1 MHSILHTAF
10 ELFINLFQ
18 GIILVMFCYKFLGG
32 KFDKRKN
39 IIFAIIAIIVMFVGI
54 TVQNYL
60 SINFS
65 LSEVLLFCIIMFSYT
80 FICLKGKIYLKIL
93 TPVIALAVMA
103 GVGLAVT
110 CLCMAVYN
118 LKRETIIMGNHYIR
132 YYMVIIVNISIT
144 LILSLILKF
153 QKNKINLK
161 SYSDL
166 FIFLVLPVLGLIVNF
181 LSYFVSTNNSLK
193 KYELFMLA
201 SIAVLTFIIHII
213 VLNVMVK
220 VSKNSELKAQ
230 NLVMQKEQKY
240 YYDEI
245 KNSNAYIQQI
255 STIKHDLKNKVLCI
269 EELIRKEEYDKAIS
283 ICNSTSKSLIVAEI
297 FRTQNIY
304 LNSILNVV
312 YKKASECKIDL
323 KVEIKSE
330 LSEIKGEDIITI
342 VGNLCD
348 NAIEYLSDKKIRKL
362 LVRIYT
368 KGAYYIITVK
378 NSIEQSVLADNPN
391 LITGKEDRVFHGNGI
406 PSVKKLAEYYNGCT
420 NFIEKDN
427 MFISTIMLE
436 IPNIT

>member
-1 MHSILHTAF
+1 MYSILRTAF
-10 ELFINLFQ
+10 ELFINLYQ
-18 GIILVMFCYKFLGG
+18 GIIIVMFCYKFLGG

-39 IIFAIIAIIVMFVGI
+39 IIFAIFAIIVMFIGI

-60 SINFS
+60 SVTFS
-65 LSEVLLFCIIMFSYT
+65 LSEVLLYCIIMFSYT

-93 TPVIALAVMA
+93 TPLIAYAVVA
-103 GVGLAVT
+103 AVGLAVT

-118 LKRETIIMGNHYIR
+118 MKREAIILGNHYAR
-132 YYMVIIVNISIT
+132 YYMMIIANISIT

-153 QKNKINLK
+153 QKSKINLK

-166 FIFLVLPVLGLIVNF
+166 FIFLVLPVLGLVVNF
-181 LSYFVSTNNSLK
+181 LSFFVSTNESIS

-201 SIAVLTFIIHII
+201 AVSILTFIINII

-230 NLVMQKEQKY
+230 NLIMQKEQKY

-245 KNSNAYIQQI
+245 NNSNEYIQQI

-269 EELIRKEEYDKAIS
+269 EELIRKEEYAKAIS
-283 ICNSTSKSLIVAEI
+283 ICNSTSKSLIAAEI
-297 FRTQNIY
+297 FRTENIY

-312 YKKASECKIDL
+312 HKKASEFKIDL
-323 KVEIKSE
+323 KVEIRSE
-330 LSEIKGEDIITI
+330 LLKIKGEDIITI

-348 NAIEYLSDKKIRKL
+348 NAIEYLSDKKIKEL
-362 LVRIYT
+362 YVKIYS

-378 NSIEQSVLADNPN
+378 NSIERSVLEDNPN
-391 LITGKEDRVFHGNGI
+391 LITVKEDKVFHGNGI
-406 PSVKKLAEYYNGCT
+406 PSVKKLAEYYNGCA

-427 MFISTIMLE
+427 MFISKIMLE

>member
-1 MHSILHTAF
+1 MYSILHTGF
-10 ELFINLFQ
+10 ELFINLYQ
-18 GIILVMFCYKFLGG
+18 GIIIVMFCYKFLGG

-39 IIFAIIAIIVMFVGI
+39 IIFAIFAIIVMFLGI

-60 SINFS
+60 SVTFS
-65 LSEVLLFCIIMFSYT
+65 LSEVLLYCIIMFSYT

-93 TPVIALAVMA
+93 TPVTAYAVVA
-103 GVGLAVT
+103 AVGLAVT

-118 LKRETIIMGNHYIR
+118 MKREAIILGNHYAR
-132 YYMVIIVNISIT
+132 YYMMIIANISIT

-153 QKNKINLK
+153 QKSKINLK

-166 FIFLVLPVLGLIVNF
+166 FIFLVLPVLGLVVNF
-181 LSYFVSTNNSLK
+181 LSFFVSTNESIS

-201 SIAVLTFIIHII
+201 AVSILTFIINII

-245 KNSNAYIQQI
+245 KNSNEYIHQI

-269 EELIRKEEYDKAIS
+269 EELIKKEEYDKAIA
-283 ICNSTSKSLIVAEI
+283 ICNSTSKSLIAAEI
-297 FRTQNIY
+297 FRTENIY

-312 YKKASECKIDL
+312 HKKAGECKIDL

-330 LSEIKGEDIITI
+330 LLKIKGEDIITV

-348 NAIEYLSDKKIRKL
+348 NAIEYLSDKQVKKMF
-362 LVRIYT
+362 VRFDK

-378 NSIEQSVLADNPN
+378 NSIEQSVLSDNPN
-391 LITGKEDRVFHGNGI
+391 LITVKEDKVFHGNGI
-406 PSVKKLAEYYNGCT
+406 PSVKKIAEYYNGCA

-427 MFISTIMLE
+427 MFISKIMLE

>member
-1 MHSILHTAF
+1 MYSILRTAF
-10 ELFINLFQ
+10 ELFINLYQ
-18 GIILVMFCYKFLGG
+18 GIIIVMFCYKFLGG

-39 IIFAIIAIIVMFVGI
+39 IIFAIFAIIVMFIGI

-60 SINFS
+60 SVTFS
-65 LSEVLLFCIIMFSYT
+65 LSEVLLYCIIMFSYT

-93 TPVIALAVMA
+93 TPLFAYAVVA
-103 GVGLAVT
+103 AVGLAVT
-110 CLCMAVYN
+110 CLSMAVYN
-118 LKRETIIMGNHYIR
+118 MKRETIILGDHYVR
-132 YYMVIIVNISIT
+132 YYMMIIANISIT
-144 LILSLILKF
+144 LILFLILKF
-153 QKNKINLK
+153 KKNKINLK

-166 FIFLVLPVLGLIVNF
+166 FIFIILPVLGLIVNF
-181 LSYFVSTNNSLK
+181 LSFFVSTNESIK
-193 KYELFMLA
+193 DYELFMLA
-201 SIAVLTFIIHII
+201 LVSILTFIINIV

-245 KNSNAYIQQI
+245 NNSNEYIQQI

-269 EELIRKEEYDKAIS
+269 EELIRKEEYAKAIS
-283 ICNSTSKSLIVAEI
+283 ICNSTSKSLIAAEI
-297 FRTQNIY
+297 FRTENIY

-312 YKKASECKIDL
+312 HKKASEFKIDL
-323 KVEIKSE
+323 KVEIRSE
-330 LSEIKGEDIITI
+330 LLKIKGEDIITI

-348 NAIEYLSDKKIRKL
+348 NAIEYLSDKKIKEL
-362 LVRIYT
+362 YVKIYS

-378 NSIEQSVLADNPN
+378 NSIERSVLEDNPN
-391 LITGKEDRVFHGNGI
+391 LITVKEDKVFHGNGI
-406 PSVKKLAEYYNGCT
+406 PSVKKLAEYYNGCA

-427 MFISTIMLE
+427 MFISKIMLE

>member
-1 MHSILHTAF
+1 MYSILHTGF
-10 ELFINLFQ
+10 ELFINLYQ
-18 GIILVMFCYKFLGG
+18 GIIIVLFCYKFLGG

-39 IIFAIIAIIVMFVGI
+39 IIFAIFAIIVMFIGI

-60 SINFS
+60 SVTFS
-65 LSEVLLFCIIMFSYT
+65 LSEVLLYCIIMFSYT

-93 TPVIALAVMA
+93 TPLFAYAVVA
-103 GVGLAVT
+103 AVGLAVT
-110 CLCMAVYN
+110 CLSMAVYN
-118 LKRETIIMGNHYIR
+118 MKRETIILGDHYVR
-132 YYMVIIVNISIT
+132 YYMMIIANISIT
-144 LILSLILKF
+144 LILFLILKF
-153 QKNKINLK
+153 KKNKINLK

-166 FIFLVLPVLGLIVNF
+166 FIFIILPVLGLIVNF
-181 LSYFVSTNNSLK
+181 LSFFVSTNESIK
-193 KYELFMLA
+193 DYELFMLA
-201 SIAVLTFIIHII
+201 LVSILTFIINVV

-245 KNSNAYIQQI
+245 KNSNEYIQQI

-269 EELIRKEEYDKAIS
+269 EELIRKEEYAKAIS
-283 ICNSTSKSLIVAEI
+283 ICNSTSKSLIAAEI
-297 FRTQNIY
+297 FRTENIY

-312 YKKASECKIDL
+312 HKKASEFKIDL
-323 KVEIKSE
+323 KVEIRSE
-330 LSEIKGEDIITI
+330 LLKIKGEDIITI

-348 NAIEYLSDKKIRKL
+348 NAIEYLSDKKIKEL
-362 LVRIYT
+362 YVKIYS

-378 NSIEQSVLADNPN
+378 NSIEQSVLSDNPN
-391 LITGKEDRVFHGNGI
+391 LITCKEDRVFHGNGI
-406 PSVKKLAEYYNGCT
+406 PSVKKIAENYNGCT

-427 MFISTIMLE
+427 MFISKIMLE

>member
-1 MHSILHTAF
+1 MYSILHTEF
-10 ELFINLFQ
+10 ELFINLYQ
-18 GIILVMFCYKFLGG
+18 GIIIVMFCYKFLGG

-39 IIFAIIAIIVMFVGI
+39 IIFAIIAIIVMFLGV

-60 SINFS
+60 NITFS

-93 TPVIALAVMA
+93 TPVIAYAVMA

-110 CLCMAVYN
+110 CLCMVVYN
-118 LKRETIIMGNHYIR
+118 LKRETIIMGNHYVR

-166 FIFLVLPVLGLIVNF
+166 FIFLVLPVIGLIVNF
-181 LSYFVSTNNSLK
+181 LSYFVSTNESIK

-201 SIAVLTFIIHII
+201 SIAVLTFIMHII

-245 KNSNAYIQQI
+245 KNSNEYIQQI

-283 ICNSTSKSLIVAEI
+283 ICNSTSKSLITAEI
-297 FRTQNIY
+297 FRTENIY
-304 LNSILNVV
+304 LNSILNVLH
-312 YKKASECKIDL
+312 KKASECKIDL

-330 LSEIKGEDIITI
+330 LSKIKGEDIITI

-348 NAIEYLSDKKIRKL
+348 NAIEYLSDKKTRKL

-427 MFISTIMLE
+427 MFISKIMLE

>member
-1 MHSILHTAF
+1 MYSILRTAF
-10 ELFINLFQ
+10 ELFINLYQ
-18 GIILVMFCYKFLGG
+18 GIIIVMFCYKFLGG

-39 IIFAIIAIIVMFVGI
+39 IIFAIFAIIVMFIGI

-60 SINFS
+60 SVTFS
-65 LSEVLLFCIIMFSYT
+65 LSEVLLYCIIMFSYT

-93 TPVIALAVMA
+93 TPLFAYAVVA
-103 GVGLAVT
+103 AVGLAVT
-110 CLCMAVYN
+110 CLSMAVYN
-118 LKRETIIMGNHYIR
+118 MKREAIILGDHYVR
-132 YYMVIIVNISIT
+132 YYMMIIANISIT

-153 QKNKINLK
+153 QKSKINLK

-166 FIFLVLPVLGLIVNF
+166 FIFLVLPVLGLVVNF
-181 LSYFVSTNNSLK
+181 LSFFVSTNESIS

-201 SIAVLTFIIHII
+201 AVSILTFIINII

-245 KNSNAYIQQI
+245 KNSNEYIHQI

-269 EELIRKEEYDKAIS
+269 EELIKKEEYDKAIA
-283 ICNSTSKSLIVAEI
+283 ICNSTSESLIAAEI
-297 FRTQNIY
+297 FRTENIY

-312 YKKASECKIDL
+312 HKKASECKIDL

-330 LSEIKGEDIITI
+330 LLKIKGEDIITV

-348 NAIEYLSDKKIRKL
+348 NAIEYLSDKQVKKMF
-362 LVRIYT
+362 VRFDK

-378 NSIEQSVLADNPN
+378 NSIEQSVLSDNPN
-391 LITGKEDRVFHGNGI
+391 LITVKEDKVFHGNGI
-406 PSVKKLAEYYNGCT
+406 PSVKKIAEYYNGCT

-427 MFISTIMLE
+427 MFISKIMLE